1 MGDRQN
7 CKVYTGGAHCSPNGV
22 CLQRGG
28 HFLIWSVA
36 NDPHDACVNNRRS
49 ISGLNLST
57 NKELLGY
64 FMNVNRVTLERNDIS
79 VQCRTSVSVRA
90 WAPDGSLH
98 FIDRYL
104 EIDIAIFVGLRHVA
118 CPHVDLQ

>member
-1 MGDRQN
+1 M
-7 CKVYTGGAHCSPNGV
+7 
-22 CLQRGG
+22 
-28 HFLIWSVA
+28 IWSVA

-64 FMNVNRVTLERNDIS
+64 FMNVHKVMLERNDIS
-79 VQCRTSVSVRA
+79 VQCRRSVSLRA
-90 WAPDGSLH
+90 RALDGSLH

-104 EIDIAIFVGLRHVA
+104 EIDIAVFVGLRHVA
-118 CPHVDLQ
+118 SPHVDLQ